1 MAGKGKRVEAIAY
14 MRTSSATN
22 VGEGKDSEARQRK
35 AIESYAKS
43 AGVVIVDWFYDAAV
57 SGADPIETRPGFTA
71 ALARIAGNGVRTI
84 IVETANR
91 FARDLMVQEVGFAM
105 LRDLGITLI
114 AADSPSSFLDDGPTS
129 KLIRQ
134 ILGAVS
140 EFDKAM
146 TVAKLKGARDRVRR
160 QRGKCEGRKSY
171 AEREGGRR
179 VGGDCAATAHQSE
192 RTLTVSPHHCSRFG
206 GSGVRHTKR
215 AALFSLCR
223 RFDAHRVTAGRG
235 ALRKFPTFERPP
247 AKLPPF
253 EKRSLARVPSW
264 PFPPSRNARPHSHRN
279 LRADNTVCAA

>member
-1 MAGKGKRVEAIAY
+1 
-14 MRTSSATN
+14 
-22 VGEGKDSEARQRK
+22 VG
-35 AIESYAKS
+35 
-43 AGVVIVDWFYDAAV
+43 VFIVDWFYDAAV

-91 FARDLMVQEVGFAM
+91 FARDLMVQEVGAM
-105 LRDLGITLI
+105 LRDLGVTLI

-171 AEREGGRR
+171 AEREGGRELIA
-179 VGGDCAATAHQSE
+179 V
-192 RTLTVSPHHCSRFG
+192 
-206 GSGVRHTKR
+206 VRRLLHGNPQGRPPSLRKIA
-215 AALFSLCR
+215 AALAEQGFVTPSGRQYSASAVASMLR
-223 RFDAHRVTAGRG
+223 R
-235 ALRKFPTFERPP
+235 
-247 AKLPPF
+247 
-253 EKRSLARVPSW
+253 
-264 PFPPSRNARPHSHRN
+264 
-279 LRADNTVCAA
+279 